1 MSLDLFLLIG
11 GANDKYWQEV
21 LQETIAPLGSLQVVT
36 EESAMKHVLKQDYTA
51 VFVDA
56 GNVSDFA
63 LLTSRIRAQQPG
75 ARVVIFTS
83 NPTWH
88 RARDAF
94 QSGATDYIYKAVE
107 KEDLLSSVKGA
118 LSKRVLPWP
127 R

>member
-1 MSLDLFLLIG
+1 MSLDLFLLVG
-11 GANDKYWQEV
+11 GTDDEYWQQV
-21 LQETIAPLGSLQVVT
+21 LQETIAPLGTLQVVT
-36 EESAMKHVLKQDYTA
+36 EESAITHVLRQDYAA

-75 ARVVIFTS
+75 ARVVIVTS

-94 QSGATDYIYKAVE
+94 QAGATDYIYKAVE
-107 KEDLLSSVKGA
+107 KEDLLSSVRGA